1 MIEFCGF
8 LETTTPRQIQTNQQL
23 VMGIFQNM
31 AQVNPVPTEKNEEKL
46 LLSKT
51 FKGGASHFDKGRK
64 GTPIISVYLYSAWCL
79 YNNTCELH

>member
-31 AQVNPVPTEKNEEKL
+31 AQVNPVPTEKNEKKL

-51 FKGGASHFDKGRK
+51 FKGWGKPF
-64 GTPIISVYLYSAWCL
+64 
-79 YNNTCELH
+79 